1 MKNIV
6 IIGSGPAGLTA
17 AIYLARSGLKPTII
31 SGEKPGGQLINTDFI
46 ENYPGFESINGADLM
61 MRTLNQA
68 EKLGTEIIFESVDAI
83 SRNAEYF
90 KIKLL
95 SGGILDAKSILIATG
110 AGHRHLGVVGE
121 KEFTNKG
128 VSWCATCDGPMYK
141 DKTVAVIGGGNTA
154 VMEALFLSNIVQ
166 KVFLIHRR
174 DTLRAEKMMQEKLF
188 ATSNIECIWNS
199 EVSEIIGTKNV
210 DSIKIKNNSDNSE
223 VILELDAIFIA
234 IGTIPASGFVKNL
247 LPLDDE
253 GYIISNETKTKIPG
267 IFAAGDIV
275 SGSLKQ
281 AIYAAGQGCLASQYI
296 EEYLGV
302 R

>member
-281 AIYAAGQGCLASQYI
+281 AIYAAGQGCLASQHI
-296 EEYLGV
+296 ENYLGI